1 MKTNHFRGGLKK
13 RHDRRRSWCLK
24 VGLKNESNL
33 ERRAFDRKALYLC
46 MAGIE
51 VDLFAPSKM
60 GNPWHWD

>member
-1 MKTNHFRGGLKK
+1 MKTNHFRGLKK
-13 RHDRRRSWCLK
+13 RHDRRRSWFLK
-24 VGLKNESNL
+24 IGLKNESNL